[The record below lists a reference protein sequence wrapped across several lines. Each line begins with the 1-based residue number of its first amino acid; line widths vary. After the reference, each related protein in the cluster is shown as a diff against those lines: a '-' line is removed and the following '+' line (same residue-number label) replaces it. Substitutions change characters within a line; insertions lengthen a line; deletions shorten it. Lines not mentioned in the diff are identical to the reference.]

1 MNCPYCGN
9 GMAAGR
15 IEAENLLQW
24 IPDGEETRGGT
35 KWAKSPNSI
44 VLAKYYLLAPAA
56 AAAYYCRACKKI
68 IIDTEQ

>member
-9 GMAAGR
+9 HMALGR

-24 IPDGEETRGGT
+24 IPEGERSRGGT

-44 VLAKYYLLAPAA
+44 VLAKYYLIAPAA
-56 AAAYYCRACKKI
+56 VEAYYCGKCRKI
-68 IIDTEQ
+68 VIETE